1 MVLDKTLSGIKAIFL
16 DLDGTIYLGDNLIE
30 GSLEFLSRLEEVGI
44 KRFFLSNNSSRSV
57 KQYVSKLQRMG
68 IPATE
73 DDVRTHKQLG
83 KTLAKMEAQDNGVDV
98 SETKLNLLTYHLHY
112 SQEYFYFICRMI

>member
-68 IPATE
+68 IQATE
-73 DDVRTHKQLG
+73 DDVLLSTHDL
-83 KTLAKMEAQDNGVDV
+83 LAWLANEGV
-98 SETKLNLLTYHLHY
+98 NQTYLVGT
-112 SQEYFYFICRMI
+112 EGMKEML